1 MAGPSSLILSVLMI
15 GAALLAAGGAH
26 LIIRRGDR
34 FKGGLMLLAAAV
46 AVGNVLIWTL

>member
-1 MAGPSSLILSVLMI
+1 MAGPASLILSVLMI
-15 GAALLAAGGAH
+15 AAAVLAAGGAH